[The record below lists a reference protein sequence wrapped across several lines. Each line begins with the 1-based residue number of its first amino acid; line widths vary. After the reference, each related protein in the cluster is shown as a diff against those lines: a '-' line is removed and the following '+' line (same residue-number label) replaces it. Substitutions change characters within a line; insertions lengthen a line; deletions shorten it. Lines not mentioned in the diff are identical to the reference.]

1 MDIIYGDFMTFQVSL
16 VNLDRS
22 TPYIVIKS
30 KSLATV
36 PYYLGSQRS
45 LRCTLPD
52 HYLSVSV
59 IVTIRILQRGG
70 SAYI

>member
-1 MDIIYGDFMTFQVSL
+1 MTFQVSW
-16 VNLDRS
+16 VNLDHS
-22 TPYIVIKS
+22 NKMQLVSYIVIES
-30 KSLATV
+30 KSLAMV
-36 PYYLGSQRS
+36 PYYLGSEGS

-52 HYLSVSV
+52 HYLSMSV